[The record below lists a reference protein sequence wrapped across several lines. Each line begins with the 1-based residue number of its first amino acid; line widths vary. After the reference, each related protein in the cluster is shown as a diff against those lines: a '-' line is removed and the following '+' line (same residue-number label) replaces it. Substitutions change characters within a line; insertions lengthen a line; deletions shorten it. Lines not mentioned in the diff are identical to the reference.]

1 MKIYITFDANQYSNL
16 IKINLFPN
24 QNQVKKELR
33 KLLEL
38 LNLSNLLEEIQFK
51 TAILSSNFI
60 LVQWNCKFETNH
72 MRFS

>member
-38 LNLSNLLEEIQFK
+38 LNLLNLLEN
-51 TAILSSNFI
+51 SNFI
-60 LVQWNCKFETNH
+60 K
-72 MRFS
+72 